1 MLPSQGLIIFLT
13 GAGISAESGIP
24 TFRGQEGYWTVGS
37 RHYQPTEMAT
47 FSMFSTLPEEVWRWY
62 LYRRSVCRAAAPN
75 AGHLA
80 LVELE
85 RRLGDRFLLVTQ
97 NVDGLHLRAGN
108 SAERTYEV
116 HGNIDYM
123 RCGAACCDTRWPLP
137 EGLED
142 FANKR
147 PLTEQEAALLRCPE
161 CGGWS
166 RPHVLWFDECYDE
179 ENFRFHSSRLAA
191 GKAAALVSIGTS
203 GNTNLPLQMGRI
215 VLSRGA
221 LLIDI
226 NPVRNPFADLA
237 LGSGG
242 KWLKSDASQA
252 LQQLLTGGAASV

>member
-1 MLPSQGLIIFLT
+1 MLPSHGLILFLT

-37 RHYQPTEMAT
+37 QHYQPTEMAT
-47 FSMFSTLPEEVWRWY
+47 MMMFQRMPAEVWRWY

-80 LVELE
+80 LVQFEQL
-85 RRLGDRFLLVTQ
+85 LGERFLLVTQ

-108 SAERTYEV
+108 SADRTYEV

-123 RCGAACCDTRWPLP
+123 RCAAACCNERWPLP
-137 EGLED
+137 EGLDD
-142 FANKR
+142 FADKR
-147 PLTEQEAALLRCPE
+147 AVTAAESARLRCPR

-179 ENFRFHSSRLAA
+179 DNFRFHSSRDAA
-191 GKAAALVSIGTS
+191 QRARALVSVGTS

-215 VLSRGA
+215 VANRGA
-221 LLIDI
+221 TLIDI
-226 NPVRNPFADLA
+226 NPDQNPFALLA
-237 LGSGG
+237 RESGGRWLQGSGSEG
-242 KWLKSDASQA
+242 LAK
-252 LQQLLTGGAASV
+252 LLAELSA